1 MKMTVVG
8 SGSSGNC
15 YVLQNEKT
23 ALVIEAGMK
32 LALAKQYLD
41 WNLAKVAGCIISHQ
55 HNDHAGYAKE
65 YETAGIPL
73 LALPEVIAAKR
84 LGSATPIETGR
95 WYTMGEFNILP
106 FPLLHDVPTVGFLIE
121 HYATGRILFAT
132 DTYALSRMELTP
144 QGKEK
149 YVKYNFGGIAHWM
162 IEANYSDNILR
173 RNIEHG
179 NIPEKFRERLM
190 VSHMSIVNCKNTLKR
205 MDTSKTRDIML
216 IHLSDGNSD
225 ERRFV
230 KSIRE
235 ATGKRTFVARQG
247 LQVDYSLEII

>member
-1 MKMTVVG
+1 MKLTVIG

-23 ALVIEAGMK
+23 ALVIEAGMS
-32 LALAKQYLD
+32 LALTKRYLE
-41 WNLAKVAGCIISHQ
+41 WNLSKVAGCIISHQ

-65 YETAGIPL
+65 YEKAGIPL
-73 LALPEVIAAKR
+73 LALPEVIQAKR
-84 LGSATPIETGR
+84 LTNATPIEHGR
-95 WYTMGEFNILP
+95 WYTIGEFQILP

-121 HYATGRILFAT
+121 HEATGRILFAT
-132 DTYALSRMELTP
+132 DTYALSRLEMTP
-144 QGKEK
+144 RGKEK
-149 YVKYNFGGIAHWM
+149 YIKYNFGGVVHWM

-173 RNIEHG
+173 RNIENG

-205 MDTSKTRDIML
+205 MDTSSTRDIML
-216 IHLSDGNSD
+216 IHLSDGNSN

-247 LQVDYSLEII
+247 LQVDYDLEII